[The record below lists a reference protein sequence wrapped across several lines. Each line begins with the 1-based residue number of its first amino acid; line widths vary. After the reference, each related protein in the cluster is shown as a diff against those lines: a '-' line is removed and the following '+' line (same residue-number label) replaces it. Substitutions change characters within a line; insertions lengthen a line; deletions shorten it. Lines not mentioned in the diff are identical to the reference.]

1 MKTHLAAACLALALA
16 TASARAEDC
25 QLKQFAS
32 LDVVE
37 SDGGLIV
44 PVTLQGQPGGYMT
57 LDLDGIVTGV
67 TDAVAKRFDLR
78 RQAISQNVTINV
90 AGERVFQK
98 AELNLQLGGSRGDSW
113 VGVLPNYSTSDSR
126 VIGVLAMDVLNQ
138 FDLELDFAHHKL
150 NLFSPNHCKGQVIYW
165 TKTAPVAAVPM
176 TLRGDSEFVIP
187 MTLDDKS
194 INVELSASETAALNG
209 KIAHD
214 DFGLDNAKGEHTF
227 KMISVDGLGI
237 TNPKLAIYQDSGGC
251 NGGARQQATDL
262 LTERDPI
269 MERCYGLP
277 DLFLGLQQLRHLRVF
292 VAFKERTLYA
302 TSAGAN

>member
-1 MKTHLAAACLALALA
+1 MKMHLAAPCLALALA
-16 TASARAEDC
+16 AGSARAEDC

-126 VIGVLAMDVLNQ
+126 VVGVLAMDVLNQ

-194 INVELSASETAALNG
+194 INVELSANETAALNG

-214 DFGLDNAKGEHTF
+214 DFGLDNEKGEHTF
-227 KMISVDGLGI
+227 KMIAVDGLGI

-292 VAFKERTLYA
+292 IAFKERTLYA
-302 TSAGAN
+302 TSSGAN